1 MALTFQKSRRGLD
14 SRRRSY
20 GERRQLDL
28 FGREVRSPGK
38 VMKHQLKHFDNTGSG
53 KAWKMTS
60 SSTSSTSKASSRG
73 KVPGKLTSL
82 NGSGASDS
90 MKPLTIA
97 DGLNE
102 VKELSRSL
110 EETRTNS
117 GRRLAKSPETCELLR
132 QQASV
137 FEWMNKN
144 AVVESEK
151 DSPPDWFLNYMENY
165 REEMAA
171 EITTKV
177 VHSLGIVIDNKLAV
191 LLDRKAEAKVD
202 ESDFAKKVRKDKV
215 ELKKLKKSLIKKTDK
230 VVKVAMKIEKKNHQ
244 EQKGRKACLS
254 SCCNS
259 EQLQALKL
267 SEKKEKKAPK
277 VKEEKKAKDEKKTKK
292 SKPKKDIIEKD
303 DEENVIKAPGGVVTD
318 KDCVPV
324 VTSQPRQ
331 RGPEVVLPNLEDQGD
346 SEDLPAALLL
356 PNGSPTMVGQAG
368 KILKTSVPVVN
379 LGCAAR

>member
-1 MALTFQKSRRGLD
+1 MGRNFRNYMIRNGGIEKCFNRKSEVRVFYIDEEDDEIFVDTDDEYRELLKIASAKNKVGETMALTFQKSRRGLD

-38 VMKHQLKHFDNTGSG
+38 VMKHQLKHFDNSGSG
-53 KAWKMTS
+53 KVWKMTS
-60 SSTSSTSKASSRG
+60 NTTSSTSKASSRG

-82 NGSGASDS
+82 NGSVSGPPDS

-110 EETRTNS
+110 EETRTSS

-144 AVVESEK
+144 AVVEAEK

-215 ELKKLKKSLIKKTDK
+215 KVKKVKTEAMRMTMELGEESLESKELKKSLIKKTDK

-244 EQKGRKACLS
+244 EQKGRKASLS

-277 VKEEKKAKDEKKTKK
+277 VKEEKKAKEEKKTKK
-292 SKPKKDIIEKD
+292 SKPKKD
-303 DEENVIKAPGGVVTD
+303 
-318 KDCVPV
+318 
-324 VTSQPRQ
+324 
-331 RGPEVVLPNLEDQGD
+331 
-346 SEDLPAALLL
+346 
-356 PNGSPTMVGQAG
+356 
-368 KILKTSVPVVN
+368 
-379 LGCAAR
+379 

>member
-1 MALTFQKSRRGLD
+1 
-14 SRRRSY
+14 
-20 GERRQLDL
+20 
-28 FGREVRSPGK
+28 
-38 VMKHQLKHFDNTGSG
+38 
-53 KAWKMTS
+53 MTS
-60 SSTSSTSKASSRG
+60 TSNNSSKTSSRG

-82 NGSGASDS
+82 NGSVSGPPDT

-110 EETRTNS
+110 EESRTSS
-117 GRRLAKSPETCELLR
+117 GRRMAKSPETCELLR

-215 ELKKLKKSLIKKTDK
+215 KVKKVKTEAMRMTMELGEESLESKELKKLKKSLIKKTDK
-230 VVKVAMKIEKKNHQ
+230 V
-244 EQKGRKACLS
+244 
-254 SCCNS
+254 
-259 EQLQALKL
+259 
-267 SEKKEKKAPK
+267 K
-277 VKEEKKAKDEKKTKK
+277 VKKVKT
-292 SKPKKDIIEKD
+292 
-303 DEENVIKAPGGVVTD
+303 
-318 KDCVPV
+318 
-324 VTSQPRQ
+324 
-331 RGPEVVLPNLEDQGD
+331 
-346 SEDLPAALLL
+346 
-356 PNGSPTMVGQAG
+356 
-368 KILKTSVPVVN
+368 
-379 LGCAAR
+379 

>member
-1 MALTFQKSRRGLD
+1 MGRNFRNYMIRNGGIEKCFNRKSEVRVFYIDDEDDEIFVDTDDEYKELLKIASAKNKVGETMALTFQKSRRGLD

-38 VMKHQLKHFDNTGSG
+38 VMKHQLKHFDNSGSG
-53 KAWKMTS
+53 KVWKMGSNT
-60 SSTSSTSKASSRG
+60 TSSTSKASSRG

-82 NGSGASDS
+82 NGSVSGPPDS

-110 EETRTNS
+110 EETRTSS

-144 AVVESEK
+144 AVVEAEK

-215 ELKKLKKSLIKKTDK
+215 KKVKSEAMRMTMELGEESLESKELKKLKKSLIKKTDK

-244 EQKGRKACLS
+244 EQKGRKASLS

-277 VKEEKKAKDEKKTKK
+277 VKEEKKAKEEKKTKK
-292 SKPKKDIIEKD
+292 SKPKKD
-303 DEENVIKAPGGVVTD
+303 
-318 KDCVPV
+318 
-324 VTSQPRQ
+324 
-331 RGPEVVLPNLEDQGD
+331 
-346 SEDLPAALLL
+346 
-356 PNGSPTMVGQAG
+356 
-368 KILKTSVPVVN
+368 
-379 LGCAAR
+379 

>member
-1 MALTFQKSRRGLD
+1 
-14 SRRRSY
+14 
-20 GERRQLDL
+20 
-28 FGREVRSPGK
+28 
-38 VMKHQLKHFDNTGSG
+38 
-53 KAWKMTS
+53 MTS
-60 SSTSSTSKASSRG
+60 TSTSNSKVSSRG

-82 NGSGASDS
+82 NGSGNPDS

-97 DGLNE
+97 DNLNE

-144 AVVESEK
+144 AVVEAEK

-215 ELKKLKKSLIKKTDK
+215 
-230 VVKVAMKIEKKNHQ
+230 
-244 EQKGRKACLS
+244 
-254 SCCNS
+254 
-259 EQLQALKL
+259 
-267 SEKKEKKAPK
+267 K
-277 VKEEKKAKDEKKTKK
+277 VKKVKT
-292 SKPKKDIIEKD
+292 E
-303 DEENVIKAPGGVVTD
+303 AM
-318 KDCVPV
+318 
-324 VTSQPRQ
+324 R
-331 RGPEVVLPNLEDQGD
+331 
-346 SEDLPAALLL
+346 
-356 PNGSPTMVGQAG
+356 M
-368 KILKTSVPVVN
+368 
-379 LGCAAR
+379 